1 VSEPSPEV
9 REAELDSLR
18 VVRYRRDVLV
28 RAGYDEE
35 DAKMLARRTHLDLH
49 EAVSLVRRGCPSFA
63 ARRILL

>member
-1 VSEPSPEV
+1 VPSDEV
-9 REAELDSLR
+9 RDAELDDLQ
-18 VVRYRRDVLV
+18 VVQFRRDVLV
-28 RAGYDEE
+28 RAGYDWE